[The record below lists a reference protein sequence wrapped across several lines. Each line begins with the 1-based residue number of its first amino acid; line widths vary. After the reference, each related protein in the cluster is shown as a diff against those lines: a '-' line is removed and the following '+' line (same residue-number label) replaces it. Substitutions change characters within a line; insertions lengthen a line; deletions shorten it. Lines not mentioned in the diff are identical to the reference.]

1 MSSRKGKKGLKNT
14 PLFYEEVKTKHSIMM
29 TPVAWDLLQKRAQE
43 HGVSVSEFLE
53 RWIRKKFD
61 NQVSDSQH
69 RDR

>member
-1 MSSRKGKKGLKNT
+1 MSSRKGRKASKNA

-29 TPVAWDLLQKRAQE
+29 TPIAWDLLQKHAQE

-53 RWIRKKFD
+53 RWIRKELD
-61 NQVSDSQH
+61 DQISDSQH